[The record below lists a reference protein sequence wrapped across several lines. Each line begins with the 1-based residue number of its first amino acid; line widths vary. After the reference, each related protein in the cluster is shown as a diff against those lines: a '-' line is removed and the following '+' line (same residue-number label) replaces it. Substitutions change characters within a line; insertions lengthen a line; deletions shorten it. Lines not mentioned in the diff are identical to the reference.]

1 MTTESDPK
9 KDVIYLDIE
18 DDITA
23 IIDKVKSS
31 KSSIIALVPPKR
43 VGVLQSTVSLQ
54 LLQRAA
60 KSSSKRLVL
69 ITSNQPLMSLAG
81 AAQIPVAKNLQSKPE
96 VITTISNTG
105 TEEVIN
111 GSDLSIGELNKTVAS
126 IESDEKKPKTPESLA
141 AAVAARNKP
150 KKGIAVPSFDTFRKK
165 LFIGIGIGILFLL
178 FLIWAIFFAGKATV
192 SITANTNIANVDKTL
207 QLRPDGKLDAKQGVV
222 KPQVKEI
229 KKAATTNFTPTGK
242 KDVGEKASGTI
253 RFSNSSRSSVEV
265 PAGTVLASSSGNEYA
280 TDSSVTVPAAT
291 LSFDCQ
297 PANLCPGSA
306 SSAVTAV
313 KSGANSNGATG
324 TASGAP
330 DGLSASFTSPTSGG
344 TDKTVTVVSQ
354 ADVDKAKDQ
363 LKEQKVD
370 AVKAEL
376 RKEFDEGV
384 VIINESYTV
393 SPGEPTSSPG
403 VDQEATTAK
412 LTAETT
418 YRLVGVSRSD
428 LKRVFDAETK
438 SQIAGEK
445 EQKIY
450 ESGDKDVRFSQ
461 FESTESG
468 FSVKAQATA
477 QIGPNINEDQLSQQ
491 LVGKRAG
498 EIQQEIEAIQG
509 VEDVETT
516 FSPFWVTKAP
526 DQSEK
531 IVIKFK
537 LKND

>member
-1 MTTESDPK
+1 
-9 KDVIYLDIE
+9 
-18 DDITA
+18 
-23 IIDKVKSS
+23 
-31 KSSIIALVPPKR
+31 
-43 VGVLQSTVSLQ
+43 
-54 LLQRAA
+54 
-60 KSSSKRLVL
+60 
-69 ITSNQPLMSLAG
+69 
-81 AAQIPVAKNLQSKPE
+81 
-96 VITTISNTG
+96 
-105 TEEVIN
+105 
-111 GSDLSIGELNKTVAS
+111 
-126 IESDEKKPKTPESLA
+126 
-141 AAVAARNKP
+141 
-150 KKGIAVPSFDTFRKK
+150 
-165 LFIGIGIGILFLL
+165 
-178 FLIWAIFFAGKATV
+178 
-192 SITANTNIANVDKTL
+192 
-207 QLRPDGKLDAKQGVV
+207 
-222 KPQVKEI
+222 
-229 KKAATTNFTPTGK
+229 
-242 KDVGEKASGTI
+242 
-253 RFSNSSRSSVEV
+253 
-265 PAGTVLASSSGNEYA
+265 
-280 TDSSVTVPAAT
+280 
-291 LSFDCQ
+291 
-297 PANLCPGSA
+297 
-306 SSAVTAV
+306 
-313 KSGANSNGATG
+313 
-324 TASGAP
+324 
-330 DGLSASFTSPTSGG
+330 
-344 TDKTVTVVSQ
+344 
-354 ADVDKAKDQ
+354 
-363 LKEQKVD
+363 EQKVD